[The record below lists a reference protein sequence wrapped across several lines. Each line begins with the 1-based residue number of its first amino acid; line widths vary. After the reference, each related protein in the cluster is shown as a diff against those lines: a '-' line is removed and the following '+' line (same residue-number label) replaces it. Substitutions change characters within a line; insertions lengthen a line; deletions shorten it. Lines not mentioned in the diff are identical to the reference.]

1 MSSSIAETFRQRRR
15 QLGLQQS
22 EVAALAGVSEDF
34 VSFVENAKPTIRLD
48 KLEAVL
54 KVVGLR
60 LVADRINQVNA

>member
-1 MSSSIAETFRQRRR
+1 MSITIAESFRQRRR
-15 QLGLQQS
+15 QLGLQQA

-54 KVVGLR
+54 HVVGLQLAVER
-60 LVADRINQVNA
+60 VNQARA